1 MAHPTDLVDFL
12 RFARDHI
19 ATDVTVQRLL
29 VLLTVA
35 RHPGLS
41 QSDLSRQLPGI
52 SATALSRNLAD
63 LSRTTSQKRPG
74 PGLVTMK
81 PDPASLRRKLVTLT
95 ARGERLITRWSRTL
109 PE

>member
-1 MAHPTDLVDFL
+1 MTHPTDLTDFL

-19 ATDVTVQRLL
+19 AADVTVQRLL

-41 QSDLSRQLPGI
+41 QAELARELPGI
-52 SATALSRNLAD
+52 SPTALSRNLAD

-74 PGLVTMK
+74 PDLVTLK

-95 ARGERLITRWSRTL
+95 ARGRRLIDRWSRTL
-109 PE
+109 PG